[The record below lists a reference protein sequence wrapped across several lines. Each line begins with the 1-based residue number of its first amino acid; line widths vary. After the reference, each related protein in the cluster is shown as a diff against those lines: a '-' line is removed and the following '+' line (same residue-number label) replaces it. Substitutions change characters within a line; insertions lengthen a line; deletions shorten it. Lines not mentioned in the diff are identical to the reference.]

1 MKEPGIKQLGGLKKY
16 KMGTNLFQ
24 QETKVTRDNRLSLKN
39 QQSLVVWF
47 TGLSGSGK
55 STLAS
60 HLNKRL
66 HDEGNFCYMLDG
78 DNIRLGLNSDLDFTD
93 LGRKENIRRIA
104 EVAKLFIDAG
114 EIVLTAFVSPF
125 EADRALAKEIIG
137 KQYFLE
143 VFVNTPLEECE
154 ARDVKGLYQKA
165 RRGEI
170 KYFTGIDSPYEQPV
184 NPDIDIKT
192 KGKSI
197 EECTDE
203 LFELISNRIT
213 SK

>member
-1 MKEPGIKQLGGLKKY
+1 
-16 KMGTNLFQ
+16 
-24 QETKVTRDNRLSLKN
+24 
-39 QQSLVVWF
+39 
-47 TGLSGSGK
+47 
-55 STLAS
+55 
-60 HLNKRL
+60 
-66 HDEGNFCYMLDG
+66 MLDG
-78 DNIRLGLNSDLDFTD
+78 DNIRLGLNADLDFTD
-93 LGRKENIRRIA
+93 LGRKENVRRIA

-125 EADRALAKEIIG
+125 ETDRALAKDIIG
-137 KQYFLE
+137 AQNFLE

-154 ARDVKGLYQKA
+154 ARDVKGLYKKA
-165 RRGEI
+165 RMGEI
-170 KYFTGIDSPYEQPV
+170 KYFTGIDSPYEPPL

-197 EECTDE
+197 AECTDE

>member
-137 KQYFLE
+137 KHHFLE